1 MKMKLCA
8 SLLLLT
14 FFIGF
19 AQKNAS
25 NGNCSIQ
32 FKSDGFKNN
41 KYYLAGNYGK
51 YQTLLDSV
59 IATKDGKVNFKKNEK
74 YVEGIYMLV
83 DKDKKIVTE
92 FLMDEKQQFIILP
105 DLLDPKNTIIENSPL
120 NSNFQ
125 AFNLFIKSNLDKIAT
140 YKTSLAEQ
148 KTKKD
153 SLTVKNNIIALQTEI
168 TNYKNSYIEK
178 NKNTL
183 SLLFLLT
190 RPIDDFSNIPAA
202 TKLTT
207 KKDSIEFLKTNYFKD
222 IDLSDERIIR
232 TPFLENKMDNYF
244 NTFVVQTPEEVTKE
258 VFAILEN
265 CGNKNGDM
273 FKYLSLYF
281 VNKYVDPK
289 IMGMD
294 RVFLNINEKYFK
306 NKEYDWLKLEQKE
319 FFKYQEKCLKHVQI
333 GDKAPNLFMTTLD
346 EKRIDLYDIQAP
358 YIVVAFWDP
367 TCGHCAKEIPKMIA
381 IYNKDWKAKGIKVFA
396 INNNPKENVKW
407 KEFIEKEKL
416 EEWINVYPPSVIT
429 GNYTKE
435 EVDFQTL
442 YNVVQTPVFFLLDK
456 DKTIIAK
463 KIIFENYID
472 LIKDIEKKQKAEGK

>member
-19 AQKNAS
+19 AQKNTS
-25 NGNCSIQ
+25 KDNCSIQ
-32 FKSDGFKNN
+32 FKSDDFKNN

-59 IATKDGKVNFKKNEK
+59 IATKEGKVNFKKNEK

-140 YKTSLAEQ
+140 YKTSLADQ

-190 RPIDDFSNIPAA
+190 RPIDDFSNLPAA

-281 VNKYVDPK
+281 VNKYVS
-289 IMGMD
+289 
-294 RVFLNINEKYFK
+294 L
-306 NKEYDWLKLEQKE
+306 
-319 FFKYQEKCLKHVQI
+319 
-333 GDKAPNLFMTTLD
+333 
-346 EKRIDLYDIQAP
+346 
-358 YIVVAFWDP
+358 
-367 TCGHCAKEIPKMIA
+367 
-381 IYNKDWKAKGIKVFA
+381 
-396 INNNPKENVKW
+396 
-407 KEFIEKEKL
+407 
-416 EEWINVYPPSVIT
+416 
-429 GNYTKE
+429 
-435 EVDFQTL
+435 
-442 YNVVQTPVFFLLDK
+442 
-456 DKTIIAK
+456 
-463 KIIFENYID
+463 
-472 LIKDIEKKQKAEGK
+472 